1 MSGSAGDPGMVGMSD
16 AADVYCVPDGPA
28 SSGTSGVGESLDP
41 ESAVVLVATV
51 AMEAFGGVSGSGAG
65 VQSDSIVLPGT
76 GGGTGNGGNLDL
88 RAASSWRFSGRW
100 WAAPLTLRR
109 SRPIKR

>member
-41 ESAVVLVATV
+41 ESAVLLVTAV
-51 AMEAFGGVSGSGAG
+51 AMEVLGGAGAGAGAG
-65 VQSDSIVLPGT
+65 VT
-76 GGGTGNGGNLDL
+76 GSGGNPDL